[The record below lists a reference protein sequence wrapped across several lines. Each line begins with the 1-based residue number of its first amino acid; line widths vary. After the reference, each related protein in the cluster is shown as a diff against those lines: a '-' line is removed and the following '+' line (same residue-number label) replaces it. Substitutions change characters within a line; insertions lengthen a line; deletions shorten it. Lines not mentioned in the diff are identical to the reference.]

1 MLQTK
6 HPCSRKEHNSK
17 PPRPM
22 LIRLSEAA
30 RQELIGDYV
39 QYRERLAQSYYNAV
53 NNEKTVKNYG
63 NKPTR
68 EYPRGIA
75 RQSD

>member
-6 HPCSRKEHNSK
+6 HPYSRKEHNSK
-17 PPRPM
+17 LPRPM

-53 NNEKTVKNYG
+53 NNEKNSKELWKQA
-63 NKPTR
+63 NKRIPKRYCKT
-68 EYPRGIA
+68 I
-75 RQSD
+75 